1 MHSLAIKLEGLEKR
15 KRNAPALHMAAA
27 LVLFAKTLDYTHEF
41 DFQNWVSFIPFFLL
55 AFASLLYGLKMKAK
69 DTEGKYNHWL
79 RLAQLGAFA
88 LLGFLFLNIP
98 GVIDEIITFVYAGIS
113 LFLYI
118 VEKRVFKDL
127 YLHIRKEGIDL
138 PGDYANKLLEWPQVK
153 DVVARPDY
161 ITIFKDKNSY
171 LQLELLHNEGADK
184 LENINHFCRQQ
195 IQQNN

>member
-15 KRNAPALHMAAA
+15 KRNAPILHMAAA
-27 LVLFAKTLDYTHEF
+27 LVLFAKTLDYTHAF
-41 DFQNWVSFIPFFLL
+41 SFQNWISFLPLFLL
-55 AFASLLYGLKMKAK
+55 ALASLLYGAKMKVW
-69 DTEGKYNHWL
+69 DGEGNYNHWL
-79 RLAQLGAFA
+79 RLAQIGAFA
-88 LLGFLFLNIP
+88 LLGFLFLSLP
-98 GVIDEIITFVYAGIS
+98 GVVDEVIVFVYAGIS

-127 YLHIRKEGIDL
+127 YLQINGEGINL

-153 DVVARPDY
+153 DVVARPDF

-184 LENINHFCRQQ
+184 LENINRFCKQQ

>member
-15 KRNAPALHMAAA
+15 KRNAPVLHMAAA
-27 LVLFAKTLDYTHEF
+27 LVLFAKALDYTHEYH
-41 DFQNWVSFIPFFLL
+41 FQNWVSVIPFFLL
-55 AFASLLYGLKMKAK
+55 SLASLIYGFKLKKGAAAV
-69 DTEGKYNHWL
+69 KYNHWL
-79 RLAQLGAFA
+79 RLAQLGAFT

-98 GVIDEIITFVYAGIS
+98 GMIDEIIVFVYAGIS

-127 YLHIRKEGIDL
+127 YLHINNEGIDL
-138 PGDYANKLLEWPQVK
+138 PGDYANSLLEWPLVK

-161 ITIFKDKNSY
+161 ITIFKDKNSF
-171 LQLELLHNEGADK
+171 LQLELLHNETPDK
-184 LENINHFCRQQ
+184 LENINLFCRQR